1 MILFNVGYNRMQK
14 EPFML
19 TMHGMEYDPETHE
32 DKATFTLKELLKFIK
47 ALEDVKDNYI
57 LHLN

>member
-1 MILFNVGYNRMQK
+1 MQK

-32 DKATFTLKELLKFIK
+32 DKATFTLAELDKFMK
-47 ALEDVKDNYI
+47 ALQDVKDNYL